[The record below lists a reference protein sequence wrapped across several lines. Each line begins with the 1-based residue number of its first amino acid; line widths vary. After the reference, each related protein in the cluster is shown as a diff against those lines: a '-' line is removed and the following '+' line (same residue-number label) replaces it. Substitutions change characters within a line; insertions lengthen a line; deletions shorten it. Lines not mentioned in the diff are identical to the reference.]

1 MKKIIALVA
10 VALITVS
17 MVCAQKGIAVGG
29 GAGLHMNASSKI
41 YWDGVESGGGWMGN
55 LFGRYYLPSL
65 EPLGVQVELNLAQN
79 GTAEPHY
86 TVYSGLDVPILAT
99 YDLNLWRF
107 TFTFKLGPHFHFA
120 LSEVKDDVLL
130 AGGKTVGKTSG
141 FSLGMGGGVMTTFNF
156 NEHHGLGININYL
169 HDFIPLKLEDVKY
182 MSRGAIDF
190 GLYYQY
196 KF

>member
-29 GAGLHMNASSKI
+29 GLGLHTNQSTKF
-41 YWDGVESGGGWMGN
+41 YFDGAKPGGGWQGS
-55 LFGRYYLPSL
+55 LFGRYYFPSY
-65 EPLGVQVELNLAQN
+65 EPLGVQVELNLASN
-79 GTAEPHY
+79 GEAYAGY
-86 TVYSGLDVPILAT
+86 TGLDLPILAT
-99 YDLNLWRF
+99 YDLNVWRF

-120 LSEVKDDVLL
+120 LSELND
-130 AGGKTVGKTSG
+130 GGFPARKYGKTSG
-141 FSLGMGGGVMTTFNF
+141 FSLGMGGGVMTTFNI
-156 NEHHGLGININYL
+156 NENHGIGINLNYL
-169 HDFIPLKLEDVKY
+169 HDFIPIKWNDAKF

>member
-10 VALITVS
+10 VALVTVS

-29 GAGLHMNASSKI
+29 GFGLHLNSSTKF
-41 YWDGVESGGGWMGN
+41 YFDDAKPYGGFYGS
-55 LFGRYYLPSL
+55 LFGRYNFPSY
-65 EPLGVQVELNLAQN
+65 EPLGVQVELNLANN
-79 GTAEPHY
+79 GEGY
-86 TVYSGLDVPILAT
+86 MLYRGLDLPILAT

-120 LSEVKDDVLL
+120 LSQWNT
-130 AGGKTVGKTSG
+130 GGFPAEKYGKTSG
-141 FSLGMGGGVMTTFNF
+141 FSLGMGGGVMTTFNI
-156 NEHHGLGININYL
+156 NEKHGIGININYL
-169 HDFIPLKLEDVKY
+169 HDFIPMKWEGAKI

>member
-29 GAGLHMNASSKI
+29 GFGLHMNQSTKFYI
-41 YWDGVESGGGWMGN
+41 DGLKPGGGWQGSI
-55 LFGRYYLPSL
+55 FGRYYLPSF
-65 EPLGVQVELNLAQN
+65 EPFGVQVELNLATN
-79 GTAEPHY
+79 GSADPHY
-86 TVYSGLDVPILAT
+86 MAYTGLDLPILAT
-99 YDLNLWRF
+99 YDLNVWRF

-120 LSEVKDDVLL
+120 LSELKN
-130 AGGKTVGKTSG
+130 GQIPPKKYGKTSG
-141 FSLGMGGGVMTTFNF
+141 FSLGMGGGVMTTFNI
-156 NEHHGLGININYL
+156 NENHGIGINLNYL
-169 HDFIPLKLEDVKY
+169 HDFIPIKWNDAKI

>member
-10 VALITVS
+10 VALVTVS

-29 GAGLHMNASSKI
+29 GLGLHMNASSKI

-79 GTAEPHY
+79 GTAEPFY
-86 TVYSGLDVPILAT
+86 TVYSGLDIPILAT

-120 LSEVKDDVLL
+120 LSEVKDEVLL
-130 AGGKTVGKTSG
+130 GKTVGKTSG